1 MNEADLMIKIQ
12 DVGHA
17 IWDGLLGRMLLLLV
31 GGIVIAVTVT
41 VYLSLRGVVLWS
53 FPLGLIIWGGSRVY
67 LFRRNERL
75 SLIAGCLLILGG
87 ITRAVFQLI
96 PLNELAG
103 TVANL
108 IPVVGIFAEM
118 FAHHYRERE
127 WIGPTVAAAQ
137 RFSFGKSTR
146 SCQGQRYHRTR

>member
-1 MNEADLMIKIQ
+1 MLLSVTNDAELMMNIR

-17 IWDGLLGRMLLLLV
+17 VWERPLGRILLLLV
-31 GGIVIAVTVT
+31 GGTVIAVTVT
-41 VYLSLRGVVLWS
+41 LYPSLRDVIQWS

-67 LFRRNERL
+67 LYGRRDLL

-87 ITRAVFQLI
+87 LTRAGFQLVS
-96 PLNELAG
+96 LNELAG

-108 IPVVGIFAEM
+108 VPVVGIFADM

-127 WIGPTVAAAQ
+127 
-137 RFSFGKSTR
+137 
-146 SCQGQRYHRTR
+146 

>member
-1 MNEADLMIKIQ
+1 MKIL

-17 IWDGLLGRMLLLLV
+17 TWDRLLGRMLLLLV
-31 GGIVIAVTVT
+31 GGIVVAVTVT
-41 VYLSLRGVVLWS
+41 LYPSLRGVVLWS
-53 FPLGLIIWGGSRVY
+53 LPLGLIIWGGSRVHLY
-67 LFRRNERL
+67 GRNELL

-87 ITRAVFQLI
+87 ITRAVFQLL

-118 FAHHYRERE
+118 FAHHYREQE
-127 WIGPTVAAAQ
+127 
-137 RFSFGKSTR
+137 
-146 SCQGQRYHRTR
+146 

>member
-1 MNEADLMIKIQ
+1 MLYPPLR
-12 DVGHA
+12 DVVR
-17 IWDGLLGRMLLLLV
+17 WFL
-31 GGIVIAVTVT
+31 
-41 VYLSLRGVVLWS
+41 
-53 FPLGLIIWGGSRVY
+53 PLGLIIWGGSRVY
-67 LFRRNERL
+67 RYGRKDLL

>member
-1 MNEADLMIKIQ
+1 VLLSVTNDAELMMNIR

-17 IWDGLLGRMLLLLV
+17 VWERPLGRILLLLV
-31 GGIVIAVTVT
+31 GGTVIAVTVT
-41 VYLSLRGVVLWS
+41 LYPSLRDVIQWS

-67 LFRRNERL
+67 LYGRRDLL

-87 ITRAVFQLI
+87 LTRAGFQLVS
-96 PLNELAG
+96 LNELAG

-108 IPVVGIFAEM
+108 VPVVGIFADM

-127 WIGPTVAAAQ
+127 
-137 RFSFGKSTR
+137 
-146 SCQGQRYHRTR
+146 

>member
-1 MNEADLMIKIQ
+1 MMNIR

-17 IWDGLLGRMLLLLV
+17 VWERPLGRILLLLV
-31 GGIVIAVTVT
+31 GGTVIAVTVT
-41 VYLSLRGVVLWS
+41 LYPSLRDVIQWS

-67 LFRRNERL
+67 LYGRRDLL

-87 ITRAVFQLI
+87 LTRAGFQLVS
-96 PLNELAG
+96 LNELAG

-108 IPVVGIFAEM
+108 VPVVGIFADM

-127 WIGPTVAAAQ
+127 
-137 RFSFGKSTR
+137 
-146 SCQGQRYHRTR
+146 

>member
-1 MNEADLMIKIQ
+1 MNEADLMIKIR

-17 IWDGLLGRMLLLLV
+17 IWDRLLGRMLLLLV

-41 VYLSLRGVVLWS
+41 VYPSLRGVVLWS
-53 FPLGLIIWGGSRVY
+53 LPLGLIIWGGSRVHLY
-67 LFRRNERL
+67 GRNELL

-108 IPVVGIFAEM
+108 IPVVGIFTEM

-127 WIGPTVAAAQ
+127 
-137 RFSFGKSTR
+137 
-146 SCQGQRYHRTR
+146 

>member
-1 MNEADLMIKIQ
+1 MMKIR

-17 IWDGLLGRMLLLLV
+17 IWDRPLGRIVLLLV
-31 GGIVIAVTVT
+31 GGLVIAVTVML
-41 VYLSLRGVVLWS
+41 YPPLRDVVQWFL
-53 FPLGLIIWGGSRVY
+53 PLGLIIWGGSRVY
-67 LFRRNERL
+67 LYGRNDLL

-108 IPVVGIFAEM
+108 IPVVAIFSEM
-118 FAHHYRERE
+118 FAHHYREQE
-127 WIGPTVAAAQ
+127 
-137 RFSFGKSTR
+137 
-146 SCQGQRYHRTR
+146 